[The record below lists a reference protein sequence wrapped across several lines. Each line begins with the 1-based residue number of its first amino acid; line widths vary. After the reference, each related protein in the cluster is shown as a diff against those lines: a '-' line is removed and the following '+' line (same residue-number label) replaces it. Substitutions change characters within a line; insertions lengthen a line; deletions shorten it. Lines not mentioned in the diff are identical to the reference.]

1 MKRSAIIIA
10 ICSVLVF
17 GCTNKDKEEE
27 LKQQIS
33 QNQSQK
39 TALEQ
44 GIADRDAYFDD
55 VMRGINQVY
64 ADLEKSRS
72 KEATLKGQSG
82 VNEGTAH
89 FTNAEARQKLMQNIS
104 DIGAGL
110 KANRKQIAELQAKVK
125 SVNGKME
132 GLNTL
137 IENLKVSI
145 QEREESIAKLE
156 ARVQGLEVT
165 VIEKTRVIVE
175 KEGMIETQKKEMNT
189 AFYVV
194 GTRDELKKKGII
206 NDEGGF
212 LWGLL
217 GSTTIMSSGID
228 GSQFT
233 PIDKLRDQ
241 KIQVAGKIN
250 EILPRRNADLFAT
263 APQVEGSSELTIVRP
278 DKFWQDRYLVI
289 VVD

>member
-1 MKRSAIIIA
+1 MKRSAMILA
-10 ICSVLVF
+10 VCGVLVF

-27 LKQQIS
+27 LRQQVS

-72 KEATLKGQSG
+72 KEATLKGEAG

-110 KANRKQIAELQAKVK
+110 KANRKQIADLQAKVK
-125 SVNGKME
+125 SMNGKME

-156 ARVQGLEVT
+156 ARVQGLETT
-165 VIEKTRVIVE
+165 VIEKTRVIAE
-175 KEGMIETQKKEMNT
+175 KEVTIETQQKVMNT

-217 GSTTIMSSGID
+217 GSTTIMASGID

-241 KIQVAGKIN
+241 KIQVAGKID
-250 EILPRRNADLFAT
+250 EILPRRNADFFAT
-263 APQVEGSSELTIVRP
+263 ARQEEGSSELTIVRP